1 MNTTSSSE
9 AGTDPMREARAYNN
23 SIYLMLAM
31 PYLLV
36 GILSFKIYQI
46 CKNRNDNTD
55 QLIGPE
61 TATGTVSTRS
71 QSPFPDE
78 LSP

>member
-9 AGTDPMREARAYNN
+9 DGSDPLREARAYNH

-36 GILSFKIYQI
+36 GFLGFKIYQV

-55 QLIGPE
+55 P
-61 TATGTVSTRS
+61 
-71 QSPFPDE
+71 PCP
-78 LSP
+78 